1 MGNILLGIVADDFSG
16 ASDAASFLVKQ
27 GVRTLLFNGIP
38 EKDLDADEH
47 DIAVVIALKTRTE
60 ETELA
65 VRQSLDAF
73 EWLRRNGAEQ
83 LYSKYCSTFD
93 STNRGNIGPII
104 DAYMEKYDVTYT
116 IIAPALPVNGRKV
129 IDGHLFVDGVP
140 LHKTHMR
147 HHPLTPMW
155 DSDLAVLLEE
165 QAKYPT
171 LKLNV
176 EQLYEADEKVME
188 YIEQFAKENERF
200 YVIPDFSRDEDADRI
215 IELFGDLSLLTGGS
229 GLMSALGKKYMK
241 QRIPYE
247 IERSSTDG
255 KGIVLAGSCSK
266 ATLEQIEWFKSTG
279 KLAIK
284 LDPLKMMRGEQSKE
298 SVWEEIERS
307 EQKEVLVYSSD
318 KPENVKKAQEVG
330 KEKVSALLE
339 ESTAYIAKCAEQSN
353 FHRIVV
359 AGGETSGAVTQT
371 LGYDA
376 YIVGESIAPGVPIMI
391 PMQNEN
397 IRLILKSGNFGQ
409 KDFFTRALDM
419 TRREHHE

>member
-1 MGNILLGIVADDFSG
+1 MSNILLGIVADDFSG

-38 EKDLDADEH
+38 EKDLDSDEKN
-47 DIAVVIALKTRTE
+47 IAVVIALKTRTE

-65 VRQSLDAF
+65 VQQSLDAF
-73 EWLRRNGAEQ
+73 EWLKRNGAQQ

-93 STNRGNIGPII
+93 STRKGNIGPII
-104 DAYMEKYDVTYT
+104 DAYMDKYDVKYT
-116 IIAPALPVNGRKV
+116 VIAPALPINGRKV
-129 IDGHLFVDGVP
+129 IDGHLYVDGIP
-140 LHKTHMR
+140 LHRTHMR

-165 QAKYPT
+165 QAEYEC

-176 EQLYEADEKVME
+176 EDLYKDNEKVLALIDE
-188 YIEQFAKENERF
+188 FAKENERF
-200 YVIPDFSRDEDADRI
+200 YIIPDFIRDEDAERI
-215 IELFGDLSLLTGGS
+215 VELFGDLQFLTGGS
-229 GLMSALGKKYMK
+229 GLMSALGKKYME
-241 QRIPYE
+241 QRVPYA
-247 IERSSTDG
+247 IENSATDG

-284 LDPLKMMRGEQSKE
+284 LDPLKMLDGEQTKE
-298 SVWEEIERS
+298 SVWEEIVQS
-307 EQKEVLVYSSD
+307 GTDEVLVYSSD
-318 KPENVKKAQEVG
+318 RPENVKEAQKVG
-330 KEKVSALLE
+330 KEKVSSLLE
-339 ESTAYIAKCAEQSN
+339 ESTAYIAKQAEQSGFN
-353 FHRIVV
+353 RIIV

-371 LGYDA
+371 LNYDA
-376 YIVGESIAPGVPIMI
+376 YIVGDSIAPGVPIMI

-409 KDFFTRALDM
+409 KDFFTRALEM
-419 TRREHHE
+419 TRGELHE